1 MTPPDFDSVGQE
13 DSVDFFHRVKP
24 QLEKM
29 EKVRV
34 EKYDSYIWRRKVGS
48 WIATAVTPLTA
59 WVDYNLLFT
68 WARSSDDSGAGL
80 TLAVL
85 GGIYAWVT
93 APKRAYA
100 KAYKQEIMPAIAA
113 LFGLTFDVDGKI
125 PMQDMQS
132 TKIIPN
138 HDRYKSEDYFEGTH
152 KGAQI
157 KFSEI
162 HLEQRRRSNKRT
174 YYVTVFKGMAIMI
187 DLPKPKFYGHTI
199 LTADS
204 ALEWFKEKSIGLQ
217 RADLVDPEF
226 EKKYSVYTNDQVE
239 ARYLIHPA
247 MIERIVQIQHAHVSG
262 RLSASYKDKRIL
274 ILIETKKNLFEPA
287 DITIPATD
295 AEALSALRQE
305 VSETLSLVDYFEFY
319 KPVEKQAETI
329 PASNT
334 EQIAPGVAVIDPPEG
349 ATQS

>member
-1 MTPPDFDSVGQE
+1 MTPPDFDSIGKE

-29 EKVRV
+29 EKVRA
-34 EKYDSYIWRRKVGS
+34 EKYESYIWRRKIGA

-59 WVDYNLLFT
+59 WVDYNLLFI
-68 WARSSDDSGAGL
+68 WSKSSDDSGAGL
-80 TLAVL
+80 TFAVL
-85 GGIYAWVT
+85 GGLYAWVT

-100 KAYKQEIMPAIAA
+100 KAYKQEIMPDIAA
-113 LFGLTFDVDGKI
+113 LFGLRFDVDGKI
-125 PMQDMQS
+125 PMHAMQP
-132 TKIIPN
+132 TKIIPS
-138 HDRYKSEDYFEGTH
+138 HDRYTSEDYFEGEH
-152 KGAQI
+152 KGAMV

-162 HLEQRRRSNKRT
+162 HLEQRRRSKKRT

-187 DLPKPKFYGHTI
+187 DLPKAKFYGHTV

-204 ALEWFKEKSIGLQ
+204 PDALEWVREKSIGLQ

-226 EKKYSVYTNDQVE
+226 EKKYSVFTNDQVE

-247 MIERIVQIQHAHVSG
+247 MIERIVQIQHSHVSG
-262 RLSASYKDKRIL
+262 GISASYHNKRIL

-319 KPVEKQAETI
+319 KPVEK
-329 PASNT
+329 PAAVSSSNT
-334 EQIAPGVAVIDPPEG
+334 EQIAPGAALIDPPEG
-349 ATQS
+349 SQF